1 MSGAPNRV
9 KTDRHMTIVWSGG
22 FMTLTDTGASCEEC
36 QPSFK
41 VPQFLD
47 ATKSRVCGIKAAW
60 VSDPRE
66 AKKIFRDGACTRP
79 KLPNALLS
87 VAAVACEWSP
97 PEAVVRAAQMG

>member
-1 MSGAPNRV
+1 
-9 KTDRHMTIVWSGG
+9 
-22 FMTLTDTGASCEEC
+22 MTLTDTGASCEEC

-47 ATKSRVCGIKAAW
+47 AAKSRSCGTKAAW

-66 AKKIFRDGACTRP
+66 TKKNFRDDAGTRP

-87 VAAVACEWSP
+87 VARRG
-97 PEAVVRAAQMG
+97 VRMEPA